1 MKKRLLII
9 GLFALLLVLAGCK
22 NRIDVGQPSDTAKL
36 DKING
41 VPDLVVQPKPV
52 TEPVVEK
59 PVETLPPVVE
69 EPKTLQNEFVVKKGD
84 SFTFGKNTIKVK
96 DIQSSTYVILDVN
109 GETIVFDETRTSDI
123 IGDMLLT
130 YADSNFNKD
139 QTITFKADP
148 FVLKENEYL
157 LNYKDK
163 VTVNGDT
170 IKLENFEYDTGFKI
184 DAIWV
189 SATSDSSVAKIRE
202 GQELKVGLVK
212 VKALKVKYGT
222 SLRHYAHVS
231 ITPA

>member
-1 MKKRLLII
+1 MLMKKGLLII
-9 GLFALLLVLAGCK
+9 GLLALLLVLAGCK
-22 NRIDVGQPSDTAKL
+22 NRIDAEQPSDTAKL

-52 TEPVVEK
+52 AET
-59 PVETLPPVVE
+59 PVEPLPVIE
-69 EPKTLQNEFVVKKGD
+69 EPKVVQNEFVVKKGD
-84 SFTFGKNTIKVK
+84 TFTFGKNTVKVK
-96 DIQSSTYVILDVN
+96 EIQSSTYVILDVN

-123 IGDMLLT
+123 IGDMLLI

-139 QTITFKADP
+139 QTITFRAEP
-148 FVLKENEYL
+148 FALKTNEYL
-157 LNYKDK
+157 LKYKDK
-163 VTVNGDT
+163 VTVNGDN

-202 GQELKVGLVK
+202 GQELKIGLVK
-212 VKALKVKYGT
+212 VKALKIKYGT
-222 SLRHYAHVS
+222 SARQYAHVL

>member
-1 MKKRLLII
+1 MLMKKGLLII
-9 GLFALLLVLAGCK
+9 GLLALLLVLAGCK
-22 NRIDVGQPSDTAKL
+22 NRIDAQQPSDTAKL

-52 TEPVVEK
+52 AET
-59 PVETLPPVVE
+59 PVEPLPVVE
-69 EPKTLQNEFVVKKGD
+69 EPKVVQNEFVVKKGD
-84 SFTFGKNTIKVK
+84 TFTFGKNTIKVK
-96 DIQSSTYVILDVN
+96 EIQSSTYVILDVN

-123 IGDMLLT
+123 IGDMLLI

-139 QTITFKADP
+139 QTITFRAEP
-148 FVLKENEYL
+148 FALKTNEYL
-157 LNYKDK
+157 LKYKDK
-163 VTVNGDT
+163 VTVNGDN

-202 GQELKVGLVK
+202 GQELKIGLVK
-212 VKALKVKYGT
+212 VKALKIKYGT
-222 SLRHYAHVS
+222 SARQYAHVL

>member
-1 MKKRLLII
+1 MKKGLLII
-9 GLFALLLVLAGCK
+9 GLLTLLLVLAGCK
-22 NRIDVGQPSDTAKL
+22 NRIDAGQLPSDKAAL

-41 VPDLVVQPKPV
+41 VPDLVVQPK
-52 TEPVVEK
+52 PVVEK

-69 EPKTLQNEFVVKKGD
+69 EPKVVQNEFVVKKGD
-84 SFTFGKNTIKVK
+84 TFTFGKNTIKVK
-96 DIQSSTYVILDVN
+96 EIQSSTYVILDVN
-109 GETIVFDETRTSDI
+109 GETIVFDETKTSDI

>member
-1 MKKRLLII
+1 MLMKKGLLII
-9 GLFALLLVLAGCK
+9 GLLALLLVLAGCK
-22 NRIDVGQPSDTAKL
+22 NRIDAEQPSDTAKL

-52 TEPVVEK
+52 AET
-59 PVETLPPVVE
+59 PVEPLPVVE
-69 EPKTLQNEFVVKKGD
+69 EPKVVQNEFVVKKGD
-84 SFTFGKNTIKVK
+84 TFTFGKNTVKVK
-96 DIQSSTYVILDVN
+96 EIQSSTYVILDVN

-123 IGDMLLT
+123 IGDMLLI

-139 QTITFKADP
+139 QTITFRAEP
-148 FVLKENEYL
+148 FALKTNEYL
-157 LNYKDK
+157 LKYKDK
-163 VTVNGDT
+163 VTVNGDN

-202 GQELKVGLVK
+202 GQELKIGLVK
-212 VKALKVKYGT
+212 VKALKIKYGT
-222 SLRHYAHVS
+222 SARQYAHVL